1 MKIVI
6 LGLSITSSWG
16 NGHATTYRSL
26 VRELVRSGNA
36 VLFLERDQPWYA
48 ANRDMPQPPFGRTE
62 IYHSVTE
69 LKRRFAE
76 QIGGAD
82 CVIVGS
88 FLPEGKAIG
97 QWITNFASGVT
108 AFYDI
113 DTPITLDKIA
123 RGDCDY
129 LSEDLIAQYDL
140 YLSFTGGPILD
151 LIEQE
156 YSSPMARALFCSVD
170 PDEYFPERCRNKWA
184 LGYLGTF
191 GEDRQPKL
199 NSLLLAPATMLPS
212 RQFVVAGPQYPKKIR
227 WPANVQ
233 RITHLSPAKHR
244 AFYNSQRFTLNVTR
258 EAMVRA
264 GFSPSV
270 RLFEAASCGTPIIS
284 DDWPGLKT
292 LFRPGEE
299 ILIASN
305 AQEVLEILKMPEAV
319 AAEIGFRARER
330 VLREHTSAHRAAE
343 LEQRISAARGRY
355 ATTMSRPAGCQP
367 AETPDN
373 LATANRSRDGQAA
386 RRPSQAG
393 SLTSKLVPRALNK
406 QEAVL

>member
-26 VRELVRSGNA
+26 VRELVRRGND

-62 IYHSVTE
+62 IYQSVTE

-82 CVIVGS
+82 CTIVGS
-88 FLPEGKAIG
+88 FIPDGKAIG
-97 QWITNFASGVT
+97 QWITSSSSGVT

-123 RGDCDY
+123 REDCDY
-129 LSEDLIAQYDL
+129 LSADLIAQYDL
-140 YLSFTGGPILD
+140 YLSFTGGPTLD
-151 LIEQE
+151 LLEQE
-156 YSSPMARALFCSVD
+156 YGSPMARALFCSVD
-170 PDEYFPERCRNKWA
+170 PDEYFPERCRKKWA

-191 GEDRQPKL
+191 GEDRQSKL
-199 NSLLLAPATMLPS
+199 NLLLLAPATMLPS
-212 RQFVVAGPQYPKKIR
+212 SQFVVAGPQYPKKIR

-244 AFYNSQRFTLNVTR
+244 AFYNSQCFTLNITR

-270 RLFEAASCGTPIIS
+270 RLFEAAACGTPIIS
-284 DDWPGLKT
+284 DEWAGLKT
-292 LFRPGEE
+292 LFRPAEE
-299 ILIASN
+299 IFTASN
-305 AQEVLEILKMPEAV
+305 AREVLDILEMPEAV
-319 AAEIGFRARER
+319 AAEIGFRGRER
-330 VLREHTSAHRAAE
+330 VLCEHTSAHRAAE
-343 LEQRISAARGRY
+343 LEALIAAAR
-355 ATTMSRPAGCQP
+355 
-367 AETPDN
+367 ETH
-373 LATANRSRDGQAA
+373 
-386 RRPSQAG
+386 AG
-393 SLTSKLVPRALNK
+393 SLPSELVPRGLSK
-406 QEAVL
+406 EEAVL

>member
-26 VRELVRSGNA
+26 MRELVRRGHD

-48 ANRDMPQPPFGRTE
+48 ANRDLPHPPFGRTE
-62 IYHSVTE
+62 IYENIAE

-76 QIGGAD
+76 QIDDSD
-82 CVIVGS
+82 CVVVGS
-88 FLPEGKAIG
+88 FTPDGKAIG
-97 QWITNFASGVT
+97 EWLTGFSSAVK

-113 DTPITLDKIA
+113 DTPITLEKIA
-123 RGDCDY
+123 RNDCDY
-129 LSEDLIAQYDL
+129 LSEDLIARYDL
-140 YLSFTGGPILD
+140 YLSFTGGPTLE

-156 YSSPMARALFCSVD
+156 YGSPMARALFCSVD
-170 PDEYFPERCRNKWA
+170 PDEYFPERRRKRWV

-191 GEDRQPKL
+191 GEDRQRKL

-212 RQFVVAGPQYPKKIR
+212 RQFVVAGPQYPRKIR
-227 WPANVQ
+227 WPANVH

-258 EAMVRA
+258 AAMVRA

-292 LFRPGEE
+292 LFQPTKE
-299 ILIASN
+299 ILIASD
-305 AQEVLEILKMPEAV
+305 ARDVLEILHETPEHV
-319 AAEIGFRARER
+319 AREIGSRARER
-330 VLREHTSAHRAAE
+330 VLREHTSAHRA
-343 LEQRISAARGRY
+343 LEFERFIGAARTCT
-355 ATTMSRPAGCQP
+355 ALPF
-367 AETPDN
+367 E
-373 LATANRSRDGQAA
+373 LAPKPTRKEEAA
-386 RRPSQAG
+386 
-393 SLTSKLVPRALNK
+393 LL
-406 QEAVL
+406 

>member
-1 MKIVI
+1 MRIVI

-26 VRELVRSGNA
+26 VRELVQLGHE

-48 ANRDMPQPPFGRTE
+48 ANRDMPQPPFGRTQ
-62 IYHSVTE
+62 IYKSVSE

-76 QIGGAD
+76 EIDRAD

-88 FLPEGKAIG
+88 FVPEGKTIG
-97 QWITNFASGVT
+97 EWVIRAASGVT

-113 DTPITLDKIA
+113 DTPITLEKIA
-123 RGDCDY
+123 IADCDY
-129 LSEDLIAQYDL
+129 LSAALIGQYNV
-140 YLSFTGGPILD
+140 YLSFTGGPTLELLED
-151 LIEQE
+151 E
-156 YSSPMARALFCSVD
+156 YGSPMARALYCSVD
-170 PDEYFPERCRNKWA
+170 STQYFPEWRRKKWA

-191 GEDRQPKL
+191 GKDRQQKL
-199 NSLLLAPATMLPS
+199 NSLLLAPATMWPAA
-212 RQFVVAGPQYPKKIR
+212 RFVVAGPQYPKGIR
-227 WPANVQ
+227 WPANVE

-258 EAMVRA
+258 AAMVRA

-270 RLFEAASCGTPIIS
+270 RLFEAAACGTPIIS
-284 DDWPGLKT
+284 DDWAGLST

-299 ILIASN
+299 IFVAKS
-305 AQEVLEILKMPEAV
+305 ACEVLEFLQEIPEH
-319 AAEIGFRARER
+319 AARDIGSRARHR

-343 LEQRISAARGRY
+343 LEKIIVAARGRY
-355 ATTMSRPAGCQP
+355 ATSI
-367 AETPDN
+367 N
-373 LATANRSRDGQAA
+373 VAA
-386 RRPSQAG
+386 
-393 SLTSKLVPRALNK
+393 LEVNK